1 MVKRGKERERD
12 GEGEREGGKEGER
25 EGGKGRGRAEEKR
38 GSELAKVTKC
48 EKVKACF
55 ICTFFLLERV
65 YRPTKSGQ
73 VVVIDPHSRIMVLL
87 LDYCRYA

>member
-25 EGGKGRGRAEEKR
+25 EGGKGRGRAEEKG

-55 ICTFFLLERV
+55 ICTFFLQERV
-65 YRPTKSGQ
+65 YRPTESCQMG
-73 VVVIDPHSRIMVLL
+73 VIDLYSRIMVIL